1 MADFKLEGVSWNLEE
16 VAKFTEKEFIKPTSF
31 PEIYAGFEPDDRKE
45 LMKEVHAE
53 SKK

>member
-16 VAKFTEKEFIKPTSF
+16 VAKFTEKEFIKATTF
-31 PEIYAGFEPDDRKE
+31 PEIYVGFEPEDRKE
-45 LMKEVHAE
+45 LMKQVYAE